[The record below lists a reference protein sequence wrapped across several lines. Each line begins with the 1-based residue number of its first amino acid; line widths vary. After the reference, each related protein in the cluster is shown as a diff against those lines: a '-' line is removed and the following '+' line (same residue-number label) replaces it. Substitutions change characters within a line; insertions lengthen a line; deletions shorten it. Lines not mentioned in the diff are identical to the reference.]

1 LKLTIVAL
9 GHKLPAWAQ
18 DAVDTYTKRMPP
30 ECRIIIDQLK
40 PEDRASKSTQ
50 VVLETEA
57 ARIETTISKHSKSA
71 TRIVLDERGIML
83 TTMQLS
89 TWLTAWLSTG
99 ESPVFTIGSADG
111 LAPSIKQKAHKTI
124 AVSGFTLPH
133 AMVQPLLCEQLY
145 RAWSITQNHPYH
157 RE

>member
-1 LKLTIVAL
+1 MKLTIVAL

-18 DAVDTYTKRMPP
+18 DAVETYTKRMPP
-30 ECRIIIDQLK
+30 ECRIVIDQLK

-50 VVLETEA
+50 TVLETEA
-57 ARIETTISKHSKSA
+57 ARIETAIAKHSKDA
-71 TRIVLDERGIML
+71 TRIVLDERGVML

-89 TWLTAWLSTG
+89 TWLTGWLANG
-99 ESPVFTIGSADG
+99 DAPIFIIGSADG
-111 LAPSIKQKAHKTI
+111 LATSIKQKAHKTI